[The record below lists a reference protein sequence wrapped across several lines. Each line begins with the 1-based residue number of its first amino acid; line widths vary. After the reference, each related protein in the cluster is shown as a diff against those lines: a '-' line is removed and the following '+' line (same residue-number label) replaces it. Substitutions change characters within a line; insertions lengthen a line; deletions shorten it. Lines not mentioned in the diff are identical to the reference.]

1 MKNTFSKSVLLLL
14 LVLATVEA
22 SFGAGKEL
30 IIGIGPMTNNGGNGN
45 WSGYSALDLIPGTAI
60 MPIASTTTALY
71 ITFTSGSEADI
82 SNMVLYKTTTRGSL
96 TIASVTPV
104 KLGGISNPSIVLT
117 NKRTCKVQPV
127 SITHPCTV
135 RLDVLTLTLSPLS
148 DYWFVA
154 YFSANNNNVSVY
166 AGTPAFSGGTSLTGF
181 YVSADETQ
189 FTAGQSIP
197 NGNSGRPYFLTAVA
211 TN

>member
-1 MKNTFSKSVLLLL
+1 MKNILSKLVLLLL
-14 LVLATVEA
+14 LVLVAVGA

-30 IIGIGPMTNNGGNGN
+30 VIGISPMRNTGNNAD
-45 WSGYSALDLIPGTAI
+45 WSGYSALNLIPGTAI

-71 ITFTSGSEADI
+71 ISFTGGSEADV
-82 SNMVLYKTTTRGSL
+82 SNMVLYKTTARGSS

-104 KLGGISNPSIVLT
+104 KLAGVSNPSIVLT
-117 NKRTCKVQPV
+117 NKTTCKVQPV
-127 SITHPCTV
+127 SVTHPCTV

-154 YFSANNNNVSVY
+154 YFTVNANNVGVY
-166 AGTPAFSGGTSLTGF
+166 AGTPAFLGGNSLTGF
-181 YVSADETQ
+181 YDPNDDTQ
-189 FTAGQSIP
+189 LTVGQSIP
-197 NGNSGRPYFLTAVA
+197 NANSGQPFFLTAVA